1 MDDQQVDNA
10 SVRFP
15 PPLVYLAGILL
26 GVAAHRWLWPFRL
39 EIGNAVR
46 ISLALVVAVMGI
58 TFNVLSFQRFRG
70 TGQDVKPWTSTPEI
84 IAEGIYHYTRNPMYV
99 GLAFVQLGISI
110 ALGNLWIAA
119 LLLPVLYIVYVSAVR
134 PEETYL
140 ERKFG
145 DEYRTYR
152 SSVRRWL

>member
-1 MDDQQVDNA
+1 MDDQQSDSA

-26 GVAAHRWLWPFRL
+26 GVAAHRWLWPLRL
-39 EIGNAVR
+39 EIEDAVR
-46 ISLALVVAVMGI
+46 IPLALIVAAVGI
-58 TFNVLSFQRFRG
+58 TLNVVSFGRFRR

-84 IAEGIYHYTRNPMYV
+84 ISEGIYRYTRNPMYV
-99 GLAFVQLGISI
+99 GLAFVQLGVSI

-119 LLLPVLYIVYVSAVR
+119 LLLPVLYIVYVSAIR
-134 PEETYL
+134 PEEAYL

-152 SSVRRWL
+152 LSVRRWL